1 VARIGIQ
8 ALGGSTDIQ
17 PEEIANYNKD
27 LLSHDSMKIPWTIEN
42 RYYSADVHFA
52 VHPMRGLAP
61 YMLQNVPAIIFVWES
76 NKVNYNDQYYLEANI
91 GDLHCQAYKHHVER
105 IFHDLGGYEPEVSL
119 AVRVKASLD
128 VISGEEEAEEDNA
141 SIDEFVSRFRFEY
154 VDATLEEKEC
164 RDNDKFNGRL

>member
-1 VARIGIQ
+1 MARIGIQ

-52 VHPMRGLAP
+52 VHPMHGLAP

-76 NKVNYNDQYYLEANI
+76 NKVSYND
-91 GDLHCQAYKHHVER
+91 
-105 IFHDLGGYEPEVSL
+105 
-119 AVRVKASLD
+119 
-128 VISGEEEAEEDNA
+128 
-141 SIDEFVSRFRFEY
+141 
-154 VDATLEEKEC
+154 
-164 RDNDKFNGRL
+164 